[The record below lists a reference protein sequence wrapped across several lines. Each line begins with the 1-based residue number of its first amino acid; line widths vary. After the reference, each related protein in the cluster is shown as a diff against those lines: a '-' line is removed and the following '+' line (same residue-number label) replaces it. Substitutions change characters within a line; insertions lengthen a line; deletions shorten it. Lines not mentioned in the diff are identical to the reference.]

1 MHTVMDFTTGR
12 RLAICSSGGIPYG
25 TQIEITLRMNQGES
39 KLNARTKEAWQ
50 PRTANNLSDED
61 AREIA
66 ENVTGFFKLLL
77 EWEASEK
84 ERTAREADDSYY
96 PISA

>member
-1 MHTVMDFTTGR
+1 
-12 RLAICSSGGIPYG
+12 
-25 TQIEITLRMNQGES
+25 MNRGERQ
-39 KLNARTKEAWQ
+39 LIARTKEAWQ
-50 PRTANNLSDED
+50 PRTAHNLSDED

-84 ERTAREADDSYY
+84 ERTAREADDSQFA
-96 PISA
+96 ISA